1 MTLKEK
7 LAKINTPKVRTL
19 QDGRVSSVEELWDRV
34 VLPYL
39 PDRETM
45 LKWNKLLMDYA
56 DSEMP
61 TFAIRAYYSAPRE
74 EYGTLRRGFLTST
87 PHYKFFYTDNYF
99 AAYFLKM
106 SMDGYVPSLEEF
118 KEMMDDRTFPL
129 RFGPITTPEKEMMS
143 FKQGNDPG
151 IHKAGFKV
159 AHIIP
164 VGMDY
169 DTGAEVVNLTEI
181 MNRYFPRGERE
192 DYLMKAGDGEDHYE
206 RYLDADADAKRMII
220 AHFMRFVH
228 PMNYFA
234 CPNDRNVVS
243 NNCKRL
249 AEYQPLLDYAHDYLY
264 DIYGDA
270 YVEFAKRAMALP
282 KYRTSH
288 IGSGDNA
295 IDVTYGLNINGAET
309 KFINDIIVGSPVIP
323 EPPKPKE
330 PSVGSM
336 VRHEKYGI
344 GILKSI
350 IDGRACVQFEGEEGV
365 KVFQYPQCFEQGYL
379 KIVSTSGLPK
389 PVPKPAPTPA
399 PTPGSKWQTF
409 YYINCPGCGSKIGKI
424 SAGTEFTT
432 TCARCAKK
440 LAIEVNESSVTIKVM

>member
-7 LAKINTPKVRTL
+7 LAKISTPKVRTL

-39 PDRETM
+39 PDREIM
-45 LKWNKLLMDYA
+45 LKWHKLLMDYA

-164 VGMDY
+164 VGKDY
-169 DTGAEVVNLTEI
+169 DTGAEVVNLTKI
-181 MNRYFPRGERE
+181 MNRYFPRGARE

-234 CPNDRNVVS
+234 CPNDRNAVS
-243 NNCKRL
+243 DNCKRL
-249 AEYQPLLDYAHDYLY
+249 AEYQPLLDHAHDYLY

-282 KYRTSH
+282 KYRTPH

-309 KFINDIIVGSPVIP
+309 KFINECKELICSVVRILSKDMDRGADIINSLTDEQQSNLMFGISGPLLTL
-323 EPPKPKE
+323 EPFAWKAKYSAFPIVDGYYMYDDWGLAEIGQALDKC
-330 PSVGSM
+330 
-336 VRHEKYGI
+336 HEFLERRKGNYV
-344 GILKSI
+344 
-350 IDGRACVQFEGEEGV
+350 D
-365 KVFQYPQCFEQGYL
+365 
-379 KIVSTSGLPK
+379 
-389 PVPKPAPTPA
+389 
-399 PTPGSKWQTF
+399 
-409 YYINCPGCGSKIGKI
+409 I
-424 SAGTEFTT
+424 SE
-432 TCARCAKK
+432 
-440 LAIEVNESSVTIKVM
+440 L